1 MSRPRKNVA
10 RRKRSAAS
18 RLRPFWIV
26 LVLLVLGAAVGGYY
40 MATWPGFRVRRVM
53 VAGNHRVSTH
63 AIVARAAIDSR
74 INVWLQNMSAAAAR
88 VAAIPDIGQVTM
100 RRGFPASLTIAVSE
114 RAPFAEIRA
123 GQEVAV
129 VDRDLRVLQAA
140 PPAGLPRLIV
150 RAALP
155 RAGEFIKDERVL
167 RLRDD
172 YERLTG
178 AHVVVVTLGYD
189 RFGDLTA
196 GTPRGVQLLLGD
208 DEDLARKIAL
218 IGPILSQTAGRRIA
232 AIDLRA
238 PGTPVVVYR
247 R

>member
-1 MSRPRKNVA
+1 MSRPRKNIA

-26 LVLLVLGAAVGGYY
+26 LVLVVLAGGVGGYY
-40 MATWPGFRVRRVM
+40 MATWPAFRARHILVV
-53 VAGNHRVSTH
+53 GNHRVSTH
-63 AIVARAAIDSR
+63 AIAARAGIDR
-74 INVWLQNMSAAAAR
+74 RVNVWLQNVAAAAAR
-88 VAAIPDIGQVTM
+88 VATIPDIGQVTI
-100 RRGFPASLTIAVSE
+100 RRGFPASLTIVVTE
-114 RAPFAEIRA
+114 RTPFAQIRA
-123 GQEVAV
+123 GQEIAV

-140 PPAGLPRLIV
+140 ASTTLPQLLV
-150 RAALP
+150 RVALP
-155 RAGEFIKDERVL
+155 AAGQFIKDERVT

-172 YERLTG
+172 YESLAA
-178 AHVVVVTLGYD
+178 AHVVVGALRYD

-196 GTPRGVQLLLGD
+196 VTPRGVQLLLGD

-218 IGPILSQTAGRRIA
+218 IGPILSQTAGRKIA

-238 PGTPVVVYR
+238 PSTPVVVYR